1 MPVCLLPVPRGA
13 GGCPSRSAAQAS
25 TASQRV
31 YSSGVAAASPGAHAL
46 RSVELCRLASD
57 PRGLCGGKIA
67 ECQPQLGQ
75 QQHKILV
82 TEPAEQFINGL
93 QLDAVREQQVPGGE
107 KQPLQKGCGLKLLV
121 PGAPEVSG
129 RCPDGQVPFFRRA
142 P

>member
-1 MPVCLLPVPRGA
+1 M
-13 GGCPSRSAAQAS
+13 
-25 TASQRV
+25 
-31 YSSGVAAASPGAHAL
+31 
-46 RSVELCRLASD
+46 ELCRLASD

-142 P
+142 PVEKAQRRSMEGGMDGLLPDQFLQRL